1 MCQQCKFRVDQN
13 GNYLKFN
20 QLDLNNDNPHSKL
33 PFEIFDKVDYMFK
46 PIPKQEIQLKIPVK
60 KQKIKKMTKKTVEKS
75 PIKVE
80 KKIETNYN
88 KNEFKQNIIVNPSNS
103 PKNLMSKACCFIYR
117 INFIEDFFINM

>member
-88 KNEFKQNIIVNPSNS
+88 KNEFKQKIIVNPSNS
-103 PKNLMSKACCFIYR
+103 PKNLMSKACCFIY
-117 INFIEDFFINM
+117 